1 MELREEIQRLK
12 ESATTQAEAQAAL
25 KERLKE
31 ELNSCDLA
39 LNNHS
44 TFQLEMMRMRSCAFI
59 SNFVPIAVV
68 IE

>member
-39 LNNHS
+39 LNNPNIIR
-44 TFQLEMMRMRSCAFI
+44 L
-59 SNFVPIAVV
+59 SN
-68 IE
+68 